1 MNVPTTQKKN
11 IRKKTHSTKREII
24 RISFYFTWSVTSPN
38 ITSYSKCPFCYQF
51 IKKNPSSI
59 DGRKKRAQNEEKK
72 CIIGHTS
79 CGPKDAYVNFVRGT
93 LVQHLWYICDIQGQ
107 HMCHSCA
114 TAMDTK
120 CHSTHLCAHEHR
132 RARARQKTFLR
143 YLKKMREYTTCNI
156 EKKLPPDPRMGR
168 LFLAFIYI
176 LA

>member
-1 MNVPTTQKKN
+1 MK
-11 IRKKTHSTKREII
+11 
-24 RISFYFTWSVTSPN
+24 
-38 ITSYSKCPFCYQF
+38 SYSKCPFCYQF

-156 EKKLPPDPRMGR
+156 KKKVTTRPSYGALVSCFYLHLGLKVWVFFSPKKP
-168 LFLAFIYI
+168 LHIVLSYI
-176 LA
+176 FA